1 MSKIEAC
8 SCPIVRLKPRKSCDA
23 VNIIHTCALNAFSFK
38 KEVLDPEIFHQEAP
52 IFARFTLQKL
62 NYFFQGRD
70 VVAFVCVCCVWHL
83 PIYIMGST
91 EVFVHLPD
99 FY

>member
-1 MSKIEAC
+1 MSKIEAF
-8 SCPIVRLKPRKSCDA
+8 SYPIVSLKLRQSCDA
-23 VNIIHTCALNAFSFK
+23 VNIIRTCALTAFLLK

-62 NYFFQGRD
+62 NKFFRGRD

-91 EVFVHLPD
+91 EGFVHLPD
-99 FY
+99 LY